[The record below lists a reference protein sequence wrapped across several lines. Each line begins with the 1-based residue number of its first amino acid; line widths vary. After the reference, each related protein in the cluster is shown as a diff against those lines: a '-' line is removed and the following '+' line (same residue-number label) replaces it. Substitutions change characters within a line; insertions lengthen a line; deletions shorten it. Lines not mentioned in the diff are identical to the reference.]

1 MRSRKG
7 KGGQRGEENAAR
19 ADSKY
24 MSDSAPTSAG
34 LTVLWVFL
42 LLVVAGCGIAGW
54 YIQQQLHTIDSLDQT
69 IQILQKRL
77 SQVELIH
84 SQMKELNE
92 KLLVAE
98 AHEQRLQDL
107 EIAWAESKKRM
118 EMTTEAVTQIQSAN
132 VNSKVAV
139 LQSEMS
145 KTLGELRKDFLTRND
160 LAQLENRVK
169 VLQEVEFAQAEQQV
183 ASMKAATSKLE
194 ENVDLLSAS
203 LPTLTSRVAS
213 LEAERQDLQSLQQ
226 SIQDINVVKELMD
239 HSLPSLSN
247 GMIALRKQVNETTQV
262 TDIIRSQLAQHSKE
276 LSALKDSASHQ
287 QAEHLSRKEELEHI
301 RKMANQ
307 LQMEKI
313 SMEELEN
320 AIESLVTSNISELQR
335 RTSNMDE
342 MLATLQNHVTKVES
356 DGANQNKELADALNQ
371 TSHTLQKTL
380 GKIETNLKRTVEQCL
395 SGEVRTF
402 CETSENCAWPH
413 IREVNFPHRILK
425 DPVIML
431 SLAEISSVDSVGVTV
446 KALDITDSGFKI
458 QISSIGNYNLS
469 TVRVN
474 WLLCA

>member
-7 KGGQRGEENAAR
+7 KSGQRGEENAAR

-24 MSDSAPTSAG
+24 VSHSAPTSAG
-34 LTVLWVFL
+34 LTVLWAVL

-54 YIQQQLHTIDSLDQT
+54 YIQQQLQTIDSLDQT
-69 IQILQKRL
+69 IQILRKRL
-77 SQVELIH
+77 SQVEIIH
-84 SQMKELNE
+84 SQVKELNE

-98 AHEQRLQDL
+98 ANEQRLQDL
-107 EIAWAESKKRM
+107 EITWAESKRKI

-132 VNSKVAV
+132 VISKVAV

-145 KTLGELRKDFLTRND
+145 KSLGELRKDFLKRND
-160 LAQLENRVK
+160 LAQLENTVK
-169 VLQEVEFAQAEQQV
+169 VLQEVEFARAEQQV

-194 ENVDLLSAS
+194 ENVDSLSAS

-213 LEAERQDLQSLQQ
+213 LEAERQDLQFLQQ
-226 SIQDINVVKELMD
+226 SVQDINVVKELMD

-247 GMIALRKQVNETTQV
+247 GMIALTKQVNQTTEV
-262 TDIIRSQLAQHSKE
+262 TDVIQTQLAQHGKE
-276 LSALKDSASHQ
+276 LSALKYSASHQ
-287 QAEHLSRKEELEHI
+287 QAEHLSRKEELENI

-320 AIESLVTSNISELQR
+320 AVQSVVTSDISELQR
-335 RTSNMDE
+335 RTNNMDE

-356 DGANQNKELADALNQ
+356 NGANQNKQLADALNQ

-380 GKIETNLKRTVEQCL
+380 GKIETSLKRTVEQCL

-458 QISSIGNYNLS
+458 QINSIGNYNLS

-474 WLLCA
+474 WMLCA